1 MEGQGHSETSL
12 MLLMEPRGSI
22 WWDVA
27 VLQRPWFD
35 SSNLGEH
42 LWEVK
47 KESGLLQN
55 FCPNQEGRG
64 VAVISTLEQWG

>member
-42 LWEVK
+42 L
-47 KESGLLQN
+47 
-55 FCPNQEGRG
+55 
-64 VAVISTLEQWG
+64 